1 MFDIYLCFNQA
12 VLPTF
17 TNFNL
22 FLQRDA
28 PQIYLR
34 YDQMHVLL
42 RKLLSKFVK
51 STVIAAS
58 DITEIEYL
66 FTDNQ
71 KENYHIS
78 AVYWNYHQRN
88 DFQKVG

>member
-1 MFDIYLCFNQA
+1 
-12 VLPTF
+12 
-17 TNFNL
+17 
-22 FLQRDA
+22 
-28 PQIYLR
+28 
-34 YDQMHVLL
+34 MHVLL